1 MQLETKKEAKMKK
14 ALKRYLLALMLPLL
28 AAGFAHAQ
36 TVQLRAADNQPADY
50 PTVQGLIAMA
60 EYLEAASSGRIT
72 MEVFPGGQLG
82 DERSTIEQV
91 QLGVLDIV
99 RTSTSPVGEFYA
111 PMGVYSLPFL
121 FRDETHFWKVIQ
133 GPIGKE
139 LLDGL
144 EEAGMIGLAY
154 YDSGSRN
161 FYTTERPIRGVED
174 LQGLRIRTQQSQVV
188 LDMMD
193 ALGADAV
200 PMAFGEVYSGL
211 QTGVIDGAENNFPS
225 YGPFGVRHFEVA
237 PYFTLNEHARVPE
250 IVMISSATWNSLS
263 PEDQALVREAAL
275 ASVPVQAALWAALV
289 EESRQAVEEA
299 GAEIITVDISEFQE
313 VMAPVYEQYAPQFG
327 DLFERIQETQ

>member
-1 MQLETKKEAKMKK
+1 MKTPSAKFLIV
-14 ALKRYLLALMLPLL
+14 AWLVLAV
-28 AAGFAHAQ
+28 AGIAHAQ
-36 TVQLRAADNQPADY
+36 TITLRAADNQPADY
-50 PTVQGLIAMA
+50 PTVQGLMAMA
-60 EYLEAASSGRIT
+60 EYLEAASAGRIT

-91 QLGVLDIV
+91 QLGVLDVV

-111 PMGVYSLPFL
+111 PMGVYSLPFI
-121 FRDETHFWKVIQ
+121 FRDAAHFWKVVQ
-133 GPIGKE
+133 GPIGRE

-144 EEAGMIGLAY
+144 EAAGMIGLAY

-161 FYTTERPIRGVED
+161 FYTTDRPIRSVAD

-188 LDMMD
+188 LDMME

-225 YGPFGVRHFEVA
+225 YGPFGVRHYEVA
-237 PYFTLNEHARVPE
+237 PYYTLNQHARIPE
-250 IVMISSATWNSLS
+250 IVMISTTTWNSLN

-275 ASVPVQAALWAALV
+275 ASVPVQAALWADLV
-289 EESRQAVEEA
+289 ERSRQAVEEA
-299 GAEIITVDISEFQE
+299 GSEIITADIQEFQDA
-313 VMAPVYEQYAPQFG
+313 MAPVYEQYAPQFG
-327 DLFERIQETQ
+327 DLLQRIQGTE